1 MRELPRGDKP
11 VCGNH
16 KGDEHS
22 YNQRWNPTPL
32 RKGKVGGEQ
41 GWGCPEKRA
50 QERSAG
56 DQARI
61 HTGPPDIGKD
71 LKETYND
78 KLDKER
84 KKYPLSS

>member
-1 MRELPRGDKP
+1 MRELPREDKP
-11 VCGNH
+11 VHGDH

-22 YNQRWNPTPL
+22 YNQRWNPTPF

-41 GWGCPEKRA
+41 GWECPEKRV

-61 HTGPPDIGKD
+61 HIGPPDIGKD
-71 LKETYND
+71 LMEAYDD
-78 KLDKER
+78 KHNIEE
-84 KKYPLSS
+84 KKYRPSS